1 MTQQERNGLNEAAEI
16 SAHAAG
22 AVRGAIK
29 TGKMVSGA
37 AKGAAAAGPYGAAA
51 AALWTHRKAVAAIIA
66 GLLVLPVLFIMLLP
80 SLIFGGLTKA
90 GVEGSPDTP
99 ILNDNAAIVENI
111 NQISQA
117 ISDLLEEGQEDV
129 RARIDADFTASGT
142 DQKEIIN
149 PYESPPTYNANRF
162 IAMYCA
168 AKNQDYTS
176 ISLKDMEDVIRKAK
190 DALYTFTSTE
200 ESRTT
205 TVTETNT
212 DSKTGKV
219 TVTETEVTEIWK
231 IYTIVYNGEAYFED
245 KIFALSDEQKGLAE
259 NYAQNLSVFLGDGM
273 MQGLLPAES
282 AGLVSLGDI
291 RFSDGATQVVYY
303 NQLDKRYASKPY
315 GTDNIGTYGCG
326 PTCMAMVVSSL
337 TNETVDPV
345 EMARWAYEN
354 GYWGSRS
361 GSYHSLIPGA
371 AKAWGLPVQGCGKTE
386 GQRIVDGTQYK
397 RFAQYFLDRGMIGFE
412 FNGKVYSICIT
423 EAICFPQA
431 LAATAPV
438 FKRLQLGTVA
448 KATVIDIGGFTA
460 DYLSLRYGA
469 ADWASCDSLENGVIT
484 LYNRLLSKIRADHD
498 LLLEETDIDSI
509 LTGCSTEYGSEIQT
523 LVERGAE
530 SFVADLFRTLR
541 ERKIELRTGKVIFV
555 GGGSLLLRKQ
565 IEKSGKVG
573 TAIFVEEIGANAAGY
588 GLLYAATKTSR

>member
-1 MTQQERNGLNEAAEI
+1 MTQQERSGLNEAAEI
-16 SAHAAG
+16 SVRAAG

-51 AALWTHRKAVAAIIA
+51 AILWTHRKAVAAIIA

-129 RARIDADFTASGT
+129 RTRVDADFTASGA

-149 PYESPPTYNANRF
+149 PYESSPSYNANRF

-168 AKNQDYTS
+168 AKDQDYAS
-176 ISLKDMEDVIRKAK
+176 ISLKDMETLIRKAK

-212 DSKTGKV
+212 DPKTGKV

-282 AGLVSLGDI
+282 TGLVSLGDI

-315 GTDNIGTYGCG
+315 GTDDIGTYGCG

-337 TNETVDPV
+337 TSETVDPA

-354 GYWGSRS
+354 GYWCSRS

-386 GQRIVDGTQYK
+386 GQRIVDALSQGKLVVAIMLKGHFTSSGH
-397 RFAQYFLDRGMIGFE
+397 FIVLRGVE
-412 FNGKVYSICIT
+412 NGK
-423 EAICFPQA
+423 
-431 LAATAPV
+431 
-438 FKRLQLGTVA
+438 
-448 KATVIDIGGFTA
+448 
-460 DYLSLRYGA
+460 
-469 ADWASCDSLENGVIT
+469 
-484 LYNRLLSKIRADHD
+484 
-498 LLLEETDIDSI
+498 I
-509 LTGCSTEYGSEIQT
+509 L
-523 LVERGAE
+523 
-530 SFVADLFRTLR
+530 VADPANYTRSQQEWDLSIILNEASGRA
-541 ERKIELRTGKVIFV
+541 GA
-555 GGGSLLLRKQ
+555 GGPFW
-565 IEKSGKVG
+565 I
-573 TAIFVEEIGANAAGY
+573 IG
-588 GLLYAATKTSR
+588 

>member
-29 TGKMVSGA
+29 TGKAVSGA
-37 AKGAAAAGPYGAAA
+37 AKGTAAAGPYGAAA

-117 ISDLLEEGQEDV
+117 ISDLLEKGQEDV
-129 RARIDADFTASGT
+129 RARIDTDFTASGA

-149 PYESPPTYNANRF
+149 PYESSPAYNANRF

-168 AKNQDYTS
+168 AKNQDYAS

-212 DSKTGKV
+212 DPKTGKV

-282 AGLVSLGDI
+282 TGLVSLGDI

-315 GTDNIGTYGCG
+315 GTDDIGTYGCG

-337 TNETVDPV
+337 TSETVDPV
-345 EMARWAYEN
+345 EMACWAYEN
-354 GYWGSRS
+354 GYWCSRS

-371 AKAWGLPVQGCGKTE
+371 AKEWGLPVQGCGKTE
-386 GQRIVDGTQYK
+386 GQRIVDALSQGKLVVAIMLKGHFTSSGH
-397 RFAQYFLDRGMIGFE
+397 FIVLRGVE
-412 FNGKVYSICIT
+412 NGK
-423 EAICFPQA
+423 
-431 LAATAPV
+431 
-438 FKRLQLGTVA
+438 
-448 KATVIDIGGFTA
+448 
-460 DYLSLRYGA
+460 
-469 ADWASCDSLENGVIT
+469 
-484 LYNRLLSKIRADHD
+484 
-498 LLLEETDIDSI
+498 I
-509 LTGCSTEYGSEIQT
+509 L
-523 LVERGAE
+523 
-530 SFVADLFRTLR
+530 VADPANYTRSQQAWDLSIILNEASGRA
-541 ERKIELRTGKVIFV
+541 GA
-555 GGGSLLLRKQ
+555 GGPFW
-565 IEKSGKVG
+565 I
-573 TAIFVEEIGANAAGY
+573 IG
-588 GLLYAATKTSR
+588 

>member
-1 MTQQERNGLNEAAEI
+1 MTQQERSGLNEAAEI
-16 SAHAAG
+16 SAHAGG

-29 TGKMVSGA
+29 TGKAVSGA

-51 AALWTHRKAVAAIIA
+51 ATLWTHRKAVAAIIA

-80 SLIFGGLTKA
+80 SMIFGGLTKA

-129 RARIDADFTASGT
+129 RARIDTDFTASGA

-149 PYESPPTYNANRF
+149 PYESSPAYNANRF

-168 AKNQDYTS
+168 AKNQDYAS
-176 ISLKDMEDVIRKAK
+176 ISLKDMGDVIRKAK

-200 ESRTT
+200 EPRTT

-212 DSKTGKV
+212 DPKTGKV

-231 IYTIVYNGEAYFED
+231 IYTIGYNGEAYFED

-337 TNETVDPV
+337 TNETVDPA

-354 GYWGSRS
+354 GYWCSRS

-386 GQRIVDGTQYK
+386 GQRIVDALSQGKLVVAIMLKGHFTSSGH
-397 RFAQYFLDRGMIGFE
+397 FIVLRGVE
-412 FNGKVYSICIT
+412 NGK
-423 EAICFPQA
+423 
-431 LAATAPV
+431 
-438 FKRLQLGTVA
+438 
-448 KATVIDIGGFTA
+448 
-460 DYLSLRYGA
+460 
-469 ADWASCDSLENGVIT
+469 
-484 LYNRLLSKIRADHD
+484 
-498 LLLEETDIDSI
+498 I
-509 LTGCSTEYGSEIQT
+509 L
-523 LVERGAE
+523 
-530 SFVADLFRTLR
+530 VADPANYTRSQQAWDLSIILNEASGRA
-541 ERKIELRTGKVIFV
+541 GA
-555 GGGSLLLRKQ
+555 GGPFW
-565 IEKSGKVG
+565 I
-573 TAIFVEEIGANAAGY
+573 IG
-588 GLLYAATKTSR
+588 

>member
-1 MTQQERNGLNEAAEI
+1 MTQQERSGLNEAAEI
-16 SAHAAG
+16 SAHAGG

-29 TGKMVSGA
+29 TGKAVSGA

-51 AALWTHRKAVAAIIA
+51 ATLWTHRKAVAAIIA

-80 SLIFGGLTKA
+80 SMIFGGLTKA

-129 RARIDADFTASGT
+129 RARIDADFTASGA

-149 PYESPPTYNANRF
+149 PYESSPAYNANRF

-200 ESRTT
+200 EPRTT
-205 TVTETNT
+205 TVTDTT
-212 DSKTGKV
+212 VDQKTGKV

-282 AGLVSLGDI
+282 TGLVSLGDI

-315 GTDNIGTYGCG
+315 GTDDIGTYGCG

-337 TNETVDPV
+337 TNETVDPA

-354 GYWGSRS
+354 GYWCSRS
-361 GSYHSLIPGA
+361 GSYHLLIPGA

-386 GQRIVDGTQYK
+386 GQRIVDALSQGKLVVAIMLKGHFTSSGH
-397 RFAQYFLDRGMIGFE
+397 FIVLRGVE
-412 FNGKVYSICIT
+412 NGK
-423 EAICFPQA
+423 
-431 LAATAPV
+431 
-438 FKRLQLGTVA
+438 
-448 KATVIDIGGFTA
+448 
-460 DYLSLRYGA
+460 
-469 ADWASCDSLENGVIT
+469 
-484 LYNRLLSKIRADHD
+484 
-498 LLLEETDIDSI
+498 I
-509 LTGCSTEYGSEIQT
+509 L
-523 LVERGAE
+523 
-530 SFVADLFRTLR
+530 VADPANYTRSQQAWDLSIILNEASGRA
-541 ERKIELRTGKVIFV
+541 GA
-555 GGGSLLLRKQ
+555 GGPFW
-565 IEKSGKVG
+565 I
-573 TAIFVEEIGANAAGY
+573 IG
-588 GLLYAATKTSR
+588 

>member
-1 MTQQERNGLNEAAEI
+1 MTQQERSGLNEAAEI

-29 TGKMVSGA
+29 TGKAVSGA

-51 AALWTHRKAVAAIIA
+51 AALWTHRKAAAAIIA

-129 RARIDADFTASGT
+129 RARIDADFTASGA

-149 PYESPPTYNANRF
+149 PYESSPAYNANRF

-200 ESRTT
+200 EPRTT

-212 DSKTGKV
+212 DPKTGKV

-273 MQGLLPAES
+273 MQGLLPTES

-303 NQLDKRYASKPY
+303 NQLDKRYAHKPY
-315 GTDNIGTYGCG
+315 GTDDIGTYGCG

-337 TNETVDPV
+337 TNETVDPA

-354 GYWGSRS
+354 GYWCSRS

-386 GQRIVDGTQYK
+386 GQRIVDALSQGKLVVAIMLKGHFTSSGH
-397 RFAQYFLDRGMIGFE
+397 FIVLRGVE
-412 FNGKVYSICIT
+412 NGK
-423 EAICFPQA
+423 
-431 LAATAPV
+431 
-438 FKRLQLGTVA
+438 
-448 KATVIDIGGFTA
+448 
-460 DYLSLRYGA
+460 
-469 ADWASCDSLENGVIT
+469 
-484 LYNRLLSKIRADHD
+484 
-498 LLLEETDIDSI
+498 I
-509 LTGCSTEYGSEIQT
+509 L
-523 LVERGAE
+523 
-530 SFVADLFRTLR
+530 VADPANYTRSQQAWDLSIILNEASGRA
-541 ERKIELRTGKVIFV
+541 GA
-555 GGGSLLLRKQ
+555 GGPFW
-565 IEKSGKVG
+565 I
-573 TAIFVEEIGANAAGY
+573 IG
-588 GLLYAATKTSR
+588 

>member
-1 MTQQERNGLNEAAEI
+1 MTQQERSGLNEAAEI
-16 SAHAAG
+16 SAHAGG

-99 ILNDNAAIVENI
+99 ILNDNAAVVENI

-129 RARIDADFTASGT
+129 RTRIDTDFTASGA

-149 PYESPPTYNANRF
+149 PYESSPAYNANRF

-168 AKNQDYTS
+168 AKNQDYAS

-212 DSKTGKV
+212 DPKTGKV

-259 NYAQNLSVFLGDGM
+259 NYTQNLSVFLGDGM

-291 RFSDGATQVVYY
+291 RFSDGAMQVVYY
-303 NQLDKRYASKPY
+303 SQLEKRYASKPY

-326 PTCMAMVVSSL
+326 PMVIMAPEMVRVISADPKECKACELYLLTTHCTTNLDSSSFTELYADYDAGRFALLQSVREEQQDGCVKDWADRDALEEEYCTDFYEAWHRDEYSEKHFTASIEKLSL
-337 TNETVDPV
+337 T
-345 EMARWAYEN
+345 
-354 GYWGSRS
+354 
-361 GSYHSLIPGA
+361 
-371 AKAWGLPVQGCGKTE
+371 LP
-386 GQRIVDGTQYK
+386 QRI
-397 RFAQYFLDRGMIGFE
+397 I
-412 FNGKVYSICIT
+412 
-423 EAICFPQA
+423 EA
-431 LAATAPV
+431 
-438 FKRLQLGTVA
+438 
-448 KATVIDIGGFTA
+448 
-460 DYLSLRYGA
+460 
-469 ADWASCDSLENGVIT
+469 E
-484 LYNRLLSKIRADHD
+484 
-498 LLLEETDIDSI
+498 
-509 LTGCSTEYGSEIQT
+509 
-523 LVERGAE
+523 
-530 SFVADLFRTLR
+530 
-541 ERKIELRTGKVIFV
+541 
-555 GGGSLLLRKQ
+555 
-565 IEKSGKVG
+565 
-573 TAIFVEEIGANAAGY
+573 
-588 GLLYAATKTSR
+588 

>member
-1 MTQQERNGLNEAAEI
+1 MTQQERSGLNEAAEI
-16 SAHAAG
+16 SAHAGG

-29 TGKMVSGA
+29 TGKAVSGA

-80 SLIFGGLTKA
+80 SMIFGGLTKA

-129 RARIDADFTASGT
+129 RARIDADFTASGA

-149 PYESPPTYNANRF
+149 PYESSPAYNANRF

-200 ESRTT
+200 EPRTT
-205 TVTETNT
+205 TVTDTT
-212 DSKTGKV
+212 VDQKTGKV

-245 KIFALSDEQKGLAE
+245 EIFALSDEQKGLAE

-282 AGLVSLGDI
+282 TGLVSLGDI

-315 GTDNIGTYGCG
+315 GTDDIGTYGCG

-337 TNETVDPV
+337 TNETVDPA

-354 GYWGSRS
+354 GYWCSRS

-386 GQRIVDGTQYK
+386 GQRIVDALSQGKLVVAIMLKGHFTSSGH
-397 RFAQYFLDRGMIGFE
+397 FIVLRGVE
-412 FNGKVYSICIT
+412 NGK
-423 EAICFPQA
+423 
-431 LAATAPV
+431 
-438 FKRLQLGTVA
+438 
-448 KATVIDIGGFTA
+448 
-460 DYLSLRYGA
+460 
-469 ADWASCDSLENGVIT
+469 
-484 LYNRLLSKIRADHD
+484 
-498 LLLEETDIDSI
+498 I
-509 LTGCSTEYGSEIQT
+509 L
-523 LVERGAE
+523 
-530 SFVADLFRTLR
+530 VADPANYTRSQQAWDLSIILNEASGRA
-541 ERKIELRTGKVIFV
+541 GA
-555 GGGSLLLRKQ
+555 GGPFW
-565 IEKSGKVG
+565 I
-573 TAIFVEEIGANAAGY
+573 IG
-588 GLLYAATKTSR
+588 

>member
-1 MTQQERNGLNEAAEI
+1 MTQQERSGLNEAAEI

-66 GLLVLPVLFIMLLP
+66 GLLVLPVLFIILLP

-99 ILNDNAAIVENI
+99 ILNDNAAVVENI

-117 ISDLLEEGQEDV
+117 ISDLLEEGQVDV
-129 RARIDADFTASGT
+129 RARIDTDFTASGA

-149 PYESPPTYNANRF
+149 SYESSPAYNANRF

-168 AKNQDYTS
+168 AKNQDYAS

-212 DSKTGKV
+212 DPKTGKV

-282 AGLVSLGDI
+282 TGLVSLGDI

-315 GTDNIGTYGCG
+315 GTDDIGTYGCG

-337 TNETVDPV
+337 TSETVDPV
-345 EMARWAYEN
+345 EMACWAYEN
-354 GYWGSRS
+354 GYWCSRS

-371 AKAWGLPVQGCGKTE
+371 AKEWGLPVQGCGKTE
-386 GQRIVDGTQYK
+386 GQRIVDALSQGKLVVAIMLKGHFTSSGH
-397 RFAQYFLDRGMIGFE
+397 FIVLRGVE
-412 FNGKVYSICIT
+412 NGK
-423 EAICFPQA
+423 
-431 LAATAPV
+431 
-438 FKRLQLGTVA
+438 
-448 KATVIDIGGFTA
+448 
-460 DYLSLRYGA
+460 
-469 ADWASCDSLENGVIT
+469 
-484 LYNRLLSKIRADHD
+484 
-498 LLLEETDIDSI
+498 I
-509 LTGCSTEYGSEIQT
+509 L
-523 LVERGAE
+523 
-530 SFVADLFRTLR
+530 VADPANYTRSQQAWDLAIILN
-541 ERKIELRTGKVIFV
+541 EA
-555 GGGSLLLRKQ
+555 GGRAGAGGPFW
-565 IEKSGKVG
+565 I
-573 TAIFVEEIGANAAGY
+573 IG
-588 GLLYAATKTSR
+588 

>member
-1 MTQQERNGLNEAAEI
+1 MTQQERSGLNEAAEI
-16 SAHAAG
+16 GAHAAG

-37 AKGAAAAGPYGAAA
+37 AKGAAAAGPCGAAA
-51 AALWTHRKAVAAIIA
+51 AALWTHRKAVAAIIT

-129 RARIDADFTASGT
+129 RARIDADFAASGA

-149 PYESPPTYNANRF
+149 PYESSPAYNANRF

-168 AKNQDYTS
+168 AKDQDYAS
-176 ISLKDMEDVIRKAK
+176 ISLKDMEALIRKAK

-200 ESRTT
+200 EPRTT
-205 TVTETNT
+205 TVTDTTIDQNT
-212 DSKTGKV
+212 GNV

-245 KIFALSDEQKGLAE
+245 KIFALSDEQKELAE

-282 AGLVSLGDI
+282 ADLVSLGDI

-315 GTDNIGTYGCG
+315 GTDDIGTYGCG

-345 EMARWAYEN
+345 EMAHWAYEN
-354 GYWGSRS
+354 GYWCSKS

-371 AKAWGLPVQGCGKTE
+371 AKAWGLLVQGCGKTE
-386 GQRIVDGTQYK
+386 GQRIVDALSQGKLVVAIMLKGHFTSSGH
-397 RFAQYFLDRGMIGFE
+397 FIVLRGVE
-412 FNGKVYSICIT
+412 NGK
-423 EAICFPQA
+423 
-431 LAATAPV
+431 
-438 FKRLQLGTVA
+438 
-448 KATVIDIGGFTA
+448 
-460 DYLSLRYGA
+460 
-469 ADWASCDSLENGVIT
+469 
-484 LYNRLLSKIRADHD
+484 
-498 LLLEETDIDSI
+498 I
-509 LTGCSTEYGSEIQT
+509 L
-523 LVERGAE
+523 
-530 SFVADLFRTLR
+530 VADPASYTRSQQTWDLSIILNEASGRA
-541 ERKIELRTGKVIFV
+541 GA
-555 GGGSLLLRKQ
+555 GGPFW
-565 IEKSGKVG
+565 I
-573 TAIFVEEIGANAAGY
+573 IG
-588 GLLYAATKTSR
+588 

>member
-1 MTQQERNGLNEAAEI
+1 MTQQERSGLNEAAEI
-16 SAHAAG
+16 SAHAGG

-29 TGKMVSGA
+29 TGKAVSGA

-51 AALWTHRKAVAAIIA
+51 ATLWTHRKAVAAIIA

-80 SLIFGGLTKA
+80 SMIFGGLTKA

-99 ILNDNAAIVENI
+99 ILNDNAAVVENI

-129 RARIDADFTASGT
+129 RTRIDADFTASGA

-149 PYESPPTYNANRF
+149 PYESSPTYNANRF

-176 ISLKDMEDVIRKAK
+176 ISLKDMEDIIRKAK

-212 DSKTGKV
+212 DPKTGKV

-245 KIFALSDEQKGLAE
+245 KIFALSDEQKELAE
-259 NYAQNLSVFLGDGM
+259 NYTQNLSVFLGDGM

-282 AGLVSLGDI
+282 ADLVSLGDI

-315 GTDNIGTYGCG
+315 GTDDIGTYGCG

-345 EMARWAYEN
+345 EMAHWAYEN
-354 GYWGSRS
+354 GYWCSKS

-371 AKAWGLPVQGCGKTE
+371 AKAWGLLVQGCGKTE
-386 GQRIVDGTQYK
+386 GQRIVDALSQGKLVVAIMLKGHFTSSGH
-397 RFAQYFLDRGMIGFE
+397 FIVLRGVE
-412 FNGKVYSICIT
+412 NGK
-423 EAICFPQA
+423 
-431 LAATAPV
+431 
-438 FKRLQLGTVA
+438 
-448 KATVIDIGGFTA
+448 
-460 DYLSLRYGA
+460 
-469 ADWASCDSLENGVIT
+469 
-484 LYNRLLSKIRADHD
+484 
-498 LLLEETDIDSI
+498 I
-509 LTGCSTEYGSEIQT
+509 L
-523 LVERGAE
+523 
-530 SFVADLFRTLR
+530 VADPASYTRSQQTWDLSIILNEASGRA
-541 ERKIELRTGKVIFV
+541 GA
-555 GGGSLLLRKQ
+555 GGPFW
-565 IEKSGKVG
+565 I
-573 TAIFVEEIGANAAGY
+573 IG
-588 GLLYAATKTSR
+588 

>member
-1 MTQQERNGLNEAAEI
+1 MIQQERSGLNETAEI

-29 TGKMVSGA
+29 TGKMVSSA

-51 AALWTHRKAVAAIIA
+51 AALWTRRKAVAAIIA
-66 GLLVLPVLFIMLLP
+66 GVLVLPVLFIMLLP

-129 RARIDADFTASGT
+129 RTRIDADFTASGA

-149 PYESPPTYNANRF
+149 PYESSPTYNANRF

-176 ISLKDMEDVIRKAK
+176 ISLKDMEDIIRKAK

-212 DSKTGKV
+212 DPKTGKV

-245 KIFALSDEQKGLAE
+245 KIFALSDEQKELAE
-259 NYAQNLSVFLGDGM
+259 NYTQNLSVFLGDGM

-282 AGLVSLGDI
+282 ADLVSLGDI

-315 GTDNIGTYGCG
+315 GTDDIGTYGCG

-345 EMARWAYEN
+345 EMAHWAYEN
-354 GYWGSRS
+354 GYWCSKS

-371 AKAWGLPVQGCGKTE
+371 AKAWGLLVQGCGKTE
-386 GQRIVDGTQYK
+386 GQRIVDALSQGKLVVAIMLKGHFTSSGH
-397 RFAQYFLDRGMIGFE
+397 FIVLRGVE
-412 FNGKVYSICIT
+412 NGK
-423 EAICFPQA
+423 
-431 LAATAPV
+431 
-438 FKRLQLGTVA
+438 
-448 KATVIDIGGFTA
+448 
-460 DYLSLRYGA
+460 
-469 ADWASCDSLENGVIT
+469 
-484 LYNRLLSKIRADHD
+484 
-498 LLLEETDIDSI
+498 I
-509 LTGCSTEYGSEIQT
+509 L
-523 LVERGAE
+523 
-530 SFVADLFRTLR
+530 VADPASYTRSQQTWDLSIILNEASGRA
-541 ERKIELRTGKVIFV
+541 GA
-555 GGGSLLLRKQ
+555 GGPFW
-565 IEKSGKVG
+565 I
-573 TAIFVEEIGANAAGY
+573 IG
-588 GLLYAATKTSR
+588 

>member
-1 MTQQERNGLNEAAEI
+1 MTQQERSGLNEAAEI

-29 TGKMVSGA
+29 TGKAVSGA
-37 AKGAAAAGPYGAAA
+37 AKGTAAAGPYGAAA

-99 ILNDNAAIVENI
+99 ILNDNVAIVENI

-129 RARIDADFTASGT
+129 RARIDTDFTASGA

-149 PYESPPTYNANRF
+149 PYESSPAYNANRF

-168 AKNQDYTS
+168 AKNQDYAS

-212 DSKTGKV
+212 DPKTGKV

-337 TNETVDPV
+337 TNETVDPA

-354 GYWGSRS
+354 GYWCSRS

-386 GQRIVDGTQYK
+386 GQRIVDALSQGKLVVAIMLKGHFTSSGH
-397 RFAQYFLDRGMIGFE
+397 FIVLRGVE
-412 FNGKVYSICIT
+412 NGK
-423 EAICFPQA
+423 
-431 LAATAPV
+431 
-438 FKRLQLGTVA
+438 
-448 KATVIDIGGFTA
+448 
-460 DYLSLRYGA
+460 
-469 ADWASCDSLENGVIT
+469 
-484 LYNRLLSKIRADHD
+484 
-498 LLLEETDIDSI
+498 I
-509 LTGCSTEYGSEIQT
+509 L
-523 LVERGAE
+523 
-530 SFVADLFRTLR
+530 VADPANYTRSQQAWDLSIILNEASGRA
-541 ERKIELRTGKVIFV
+541 GA
-555 GGGSLLLRKQ
+555 GGPFW
-565 IEKSGKVG
+565 I
-573 TAIFVEEIGANAAGY
+573 IG
-588 GLLYAATKTSR
+588 

>member
-1 MTQQERNGLNEAAEI
+1 MTQQERSGLNEAAEI

-29 TGKMVSGA
+29 TGKAVSGA
-37 AKGAAAAGPYGAAA
+37 AKGTAAAGPYGAAA

-129 RARIDADFTASGT
+129 RARIDTDFTASGA

-149 PYESPPTYNANRF
+149 PYESSPAYNANRF

-168 AKNQDYTS
+168 AKNQDYAS

-212 DSKTGKV
+212 DPKTGKV

-282 AGLVSLGDI
+282 TGLVSLGDI

-315 GTDNIGTYGCG
+315 GTDDIGTYGCG

-337 TNETVDPV
+337 TSETVDPV
-345 EMARWAYEN
+345 EMACWAYEN
-354 GYWGSRS
+354 GYWCSRS

-371 AKAWGLPVQGCGKTE
+371 AKEWELPVQGCGKTE
-386 GQRIVDGTQYK
+386 GQRIVDALSQGKLVVAIMLKGHFTSSGH
-397 RFAQYFLDRGMIGFE
+397 FIVLRGVE
-412 FNGKVYSICIT
+412 NGK
-423 EAICFPQA
+423 
-431 LAATAPV
+431 
-438 FKRLQLGTVA
+438 
-448 KATVIDIGGFTA
+448 
-460 DYLSLRYGA
+460 
-469 ADWASCDSLENGVIT
+469 
-484 LYNRLLSKIRADHD
+484 
-498 LLLEETDIDSI
+498 I
-509 LTGCSTEYGSEIQT
+509 L
-523 LVERGAE
+523 
-530 SFVADLFRTLR
+530 VADPANYTRSQQAWDLSIILNEASGRA
-541 ERKIELRTGKVIFV
+541 GA
-555 GGGSLLLRKQ
+555 GGPFW
-565 IEKSGKVG
+565 I
-573 TAIFVEEIGANAAGY
+573 IG
-588 GLLYAATKTSR
+588 

>member
-1 MTQQERNGLNEAAEI
+1 MTQQERSGLNEDAEI

-29 TGKMVSGA
+29 TGKAVSGA
-37 AKGAAAAGPYGAAA
+37 AKGTAAAGPYGAAA

-129 RARIDADFTASGT
+129 RARIDMDFTASGA

-149 PYESPPTYNANRF
+149 PYESSPAYNANRF

-168 AKNQDYTS
+168 GKNQDYAS

-212 DSKTGKV
+212 DPKTGKV

-282 AGLVSLGDI
+282 TGLVSLGDI

-315 GTDNIGTYGCG
+315 GTDDIGTYGCG

-337 TNETVDPV
+337 TSETVDPV
-345 EMARWAYEN
+345 EMACWAYEN
-354 GYWGSRS
+354 GYWCSRS

-371 AKAWGLPVQGCGKTE
+371 AKEWGLPVQGCGKTE
-386 GQRIVDGTQYK
+386 GQRIVDALSQGKLVVAIMLKGHFTSSGH
-397 RFAQYFLDRGMIGFE
+397 FIVLRGVE
-412 FNGKVYSICIT
+412 NGK
-423 EAICFPQA
+423 
-431 LAATAPV
+431 
-438 FKRLQLGTVA
+438 
-448 KATVIDIGGFTA
+448 
-460 DYLSLRYGA
+460 
-469 ADWASCDSLENGVIT
+469 
-484 LYNRLLSKIRADHD
+484 
-498 LLLEETDIDSI
+498 I
-509 LTGCSTEYGSEIQT
+509 L
-523 LVERGAE
+523 
-530 SFVADLFRTLR
+530 VADPANYTRSQQAWDLPIILN
-541 ERKIELRTGKVIFV
+541 EA
-555 GGGSLLLRKQ
+555 
-565 IEKSGKVG
+565 SGRAG
-573 TAIFVEEIGANAAGY
+573 ASGPFWIIG
-588 GLLYAATKTSR
+588 

>member
-1 MTQQERNGLNEAAEI
+1 MTQQERSGLNEAAEI

-29 TGKMVSGA
+29 TGKAVSGA

-129 RARIDADFTASGT
+129 RARIDTDFTASGA

-149 PYESPPTYNANRF
+149 PYESSPTYNANRF

-168 AKNQDYTS
+168 AKNQDYAS

-212 DSKTGKV
+212 DPKTGKV

-303 NQLDKRYASKPY
+303 NQLDKRYAHKPY
-315 GTDNIGTYGCG
+315 GTDDIGTYGCG

-337 TNETVDPV
+337 TNETVDPA

-354 GYWGSRS
+354 GYWCSRS

-386 GQRIVDGTQYK
+386 GQRIVDALSQGKLVVAIMLKGHFTSSGH
-397 RFAQYFLDRGMIGFE
+397 FIVLRGVE
-412 FNGKVYSICIT
+412 NGK
-423 EAICFPQA
+423 
-431 LAATAPV
+431 
-438 FKRLQLGTVA
+438 
-448 KATVIDIGGFTA
+448 
-460 DYLSLRYGA
+460 
-469 ADWASCDSLENGVIT
+469 
-484 LYNRLLSKIRADHD
+484 
-498 LLLEETDIDSI
+498 I
-509 LTGCSTEYGSEIQT
+509 L
-523 LVERGAE
+523 
-530 SFVADLFRTLR
+530 VADPANYTRSQQAWDLSIILNEASGRA
-541 ERKIELRTGKVIFV
+541 GA
-555 GGGSLLLRKQ
+555 GGPFW
-565 IEKSGKVG
+565 I
-573 TAIFVEEIGANAAGY
+573 IG
-588 GLLYAATKTSR
+588 

>member
-1 MTQQERNGLNEAAEI
+1 MTQQERSGLNEAAEI

-29 TGKMVSGA
+29 TGKAVSGA

-129 RARIDADFTASGT
+129 RARIDADFTASGA

-149 PYESPPTYNANRF
+149 PYESSPAYNANRF

-200 ESRTT
+200 EPRTT
-205 TVTETNT
+205 TVTDTT
-212 DSKTGKV
+212 VDQKTGKV

-273 MQGLLPAES
+273 MQGLLPTES

-303 NQLDKRYASKPY
+303 NQLDKRYAHKPY
-315 GTDNIGTYGCG
+315 GTDDIGTYGCG

-337 TNETVDPV
+337 TNETVDPA

-354 GYWGSRS
+354 GYWCSRS

-386 GQRIVDGTQYK
+386 GQRIVDALSQGKLVVAIMLKGHFTSSGH
-397 RFAQYFLDRGMIGFE
+397 FIVLRGVE
-412 FNGKVYSICIT
+412 NGK
-423 EAICFPQA
+423 
-431 LAATAPV
+431 
-438 FKRLQLGTVA
+438 
-448 KATVIDIGGFTA
+448 
-460 DYLSLRYGA
+460 
-469 ADWASCDSLENGVIT
+469 
-484 LYNRLLSKIRADHD
+484 
-498 LLLEETDIDSI
+498 I
-509 LTGCSTEYGSEIQT
+509 L
-523 LVERGAE
+523 
-530 SFVADLFRTLR
+530 VADPANYTRSQQAWDLSIILNEASGRA
-541 ERKIELRTGKVIFV
+541 GA
-555 GGGSLLLRKQ
+555 GGPFW
-565 IEKSGKVG
+565 I
-573 TAIFVEEIGANAAGY
+573 IG
-588 GLLYAATKTSR
+588 

>member
-1 MTQQERNGLNEAAEI
+1 MTQQERSGLNEAAEI
-16 SAHAAG
+16 SAHAGG

-29 TGKMVSGA
+29 TGKAVSGA

-51 AALWTHRKAVAAIIA
+51 ATLWTHRKAVAAIIA

-80 SLIFGGLTKA
+80 SMIFGGLTKA

-99 ILNDNAAIVENI
+99 ILNNNAAIVENI
-111 NQISQA
+111 NEISQA

-129 RARIDADFTASGT
+129 RTRIDADFAASGA

-149 PYESPPTYNANRF
+149 PYESSPAYNANRF

-168 AKNQDYTS
+168 AKDQDYAS
-176 ISLKDMEDVIRKAK
+176 ISLKDMEALIRKAK

-212 DSKTGKV
+212 DPKTGKV

-282 AGLVSLGDI
+282 TGLVSLGDI
-291 RFSDGATQVVYY
+291 RFSDGTTQVVYY

-315 GTDNIGTYGCG
+315 GTDDIGTYGCG

-337 TNETVDPV
+337 TNETVDPA

-386 GQRIVDGTQYK
+386 GQRIVDALSQGKLVVAIMLKGHFTSSGH
-397 RFAQYFLDRGMIGFE
+397 FIVLRGVE
-412 FNGKVYSICIT
+412 NGK
-423 EAICFPQA
+423 
-431 LAATAPV
+431 
-438 FKRLQLGTVA
+438 
-448 KATVIDIGGFTA
+448 
-460 DYLSLRYGA
+460 
-469 ADWASCDSLENGVIT
+469 
-484 LYNRLLSKIRADHD
+484 
-498 LLLEETDIDSI
+498 I
-509 LTGCSTEYGSEIQT
+509 L
-523 LVERGAE
+523 
-530 SFVADLFRTLR
+530 VADPANYTRSQQAWDLAIILNEASGR
-541 ERKIELRTGKVIFV
+541 V
-555 GGGSLLLRKQ
+555 GAGGPFW
-565 IEKSGKVG
+565 I
-573 TAIFVEEIGANAAGY
+573 IG
-588 GLLYAATKTSR
+588 

>member
-66 GLLVLPVLFIMLLP
+66 GLLVLPVLFIILLP

-129 RARIDADFTASGT
+129 RARIDADFTASGA

-149 PYESPPTYNANRF
+149 SYESSPAYNANRF

-168 AKNQDYTS
+168 AKNQDYAS

-212 DSKTGKV
+212 DPKTGKV

-282 AGLVSLGDI
+282 TGLVSLGDI

-315 GTDNIGTYGCG
+315 GTDDIGTYGCG

-337 TNETVDPV
+337 TSETVDPV
-345 EMARWAYEN
+345 EMACWAYEN
-354 GYWGSRS
+354 GYWCSRS

-371 AKAWGLPVQGCGKTE
+371 AKEWGLPVQGCGKTE
-386 GQRIVDGTQYK
+386 GQRIVDALSQGKLVVAIMLKGHFTSSGH
-397 RFAQYFLDRGMIGFE
+397 FIVLRGVE
-412 FNGKVYSICIT
+412 NGK
-423 EAICFPQA
+423 
-431 LAATAPV
+431 
-438 FKRLQLGTVA
+438 
-448 KATVIDIGGFTA
+448 
-460 DYLSLRYGA
+460 
-469 ADWASCDSLENGVIT
+469 
-484 LYNRLLSKIRADHD
+484 
-498 LLLEETDIDSI
+498 I
-509 LTGCSTEYGSEIQT
+509 L
-523 LVERGAE
+523 
-530 SFVADLFRTLR
+530 VADPANYTRSQQAWDLSIILNEASGRA
-541 ERKIELRTGKVIFV
+541 GA
-555 GGGSLLLRKQ
+555 GGPFW
-565 IEKSGKVG
+565 I
-573 TAIFVEEIGANAAGY
+573 IG
-588 GLLYAATKTSR
+588 

>member
-1 MTQQERNGLNEAAEI
+1 MTQQERSGLNEAAEI

-29 TGKMVSGA
+29 TGKAVSGA
-37 AKGAAAAGPYGAAA
+37 AKGTAAAGPYGAAA

-129 RARIDADFTASGT
+129 RARIDTDFTASGA

-149 PYESPPTYNANRF
+149 SYESSPAYNANRF

-168 AKNQDYTS
+168 AKNQDYAS

-212 DSKTGKV
+212 DPKTGKV

-282 AGLVSLGDI
+282 TGLVSLGDI

-315 GTDNIGTYGCG
+315 GTDDIGTYGCG

-337 TNETVDPV
+337 TSETVDPV
-345 EMARWAYEN
+345 EMACWAYEN
-354 GYWGSRS
+354 GYWCSRS

-371 AKAWGLPVQGCGKTE
+371 AKEWGLPVQGCGKTE
-386 GQRIVDGTQYK
+386 GQRIVDTLSQGKLVVAIMLKGHFTSSGH
-397 RFAQYFLDRGMIGFE
+397 FIVLRGVE
-412 FNGKVYSICIT
+412 NGK
-423 EAICFPQA
+423 
-431 LAATAPV
+431 
-438 FKRLQLGTVA
+438 
-448 KATVIDIGGFTA
+448 
-460 DYLSLRYGA
+460 
-469 ADWASCDSLENGVIT
+469 
-484 LYNRLLSKIRADHD
+484 
-498 LLLEETDIDSI
+498 I
-509 LTGCSTEYGSEIQT
+509 L
-523 LVERGAE
+523 
-530 SFVADLFRTLR
+530 VADPANYTRSQQAWDLSIILNEASGRA
-541 ERKIELRTGKVIFV
+541 GA
-555 GGGSLLLRKQ
+555 GGPFW
-565 IEKSGKVG
+565 I
-573 TAIFVEEIGANAAGY
+573 IG
-588 GLLYAATKTSR
+588 

>member
-1 MTQQERNGLNEAAEI
+1 MTQQERSGLNEAAEV

-51 AALWTHRKAVAAIIA
+51 AALWTHRKEVAAIIA
-66 GLLVLPVLFIMLLP
+66 GVLVLPVLFIMLLP

-129 RARIDADFTASGT
+129 RARIDTDFTASGA

-149 PYESPPTYNANRF
+149 PYESSPAYNANRF

-168 AKNQDYTS
+168 AKNQDYAS
-176 ISLKDMEDVIRKAK
+176 ISLKDMETLIRKAK
-190 DALYTFTSTE
+190 DALYTFASTE
-200 ESRTT
+200 EPRTT
-205 TVTETNT
+205 TVTDTT
-212 DSKTGKV
+212 VDQKTGKV

-282 AGLVSLGDI
+282 TGLVSLGDI
-291 RFSDGATQVVYY
+291 RFSDSATQVVYY

-326 PTCMAMVVSSL
+326 PMVIMAPEMVRVISADPKECKACELYLLTTHCTTNLDSSSFTELYADYDAGRFALLQSVRKEQQDGCVKDWADRDALEEEYCTDFYEAWHRDEYSEKHFTASIEKLSL
-337 TNETVDPV
+337 T
-345 EMARWAYEN
+345 
-354 GYWGSRS
+354 
-361 GSYHSLIPGA
+361 
-371 AKAWGLPVQGCGKTE
+371 LP
-386 GQRIVDGTQYK
+386 QRI
-397 RFAQYFLDRGMIGFE
+397 I
-412 FNGKVYSICIT
+412 
-423 EAICFPQA
+423 EA
-431 LAATAPV
+431 
-438 FKRLQLGTVA
+438 
-448 KATVIDIGGFTA
+448 
-460 DYLSLRYGA
+460 
-469 ADWASCDSLENGVIT
+469 E
-484 LYNRLLSKIRADHD
+484 
-498 LLLEETDIDSI
+498 
-509 LTGCSTEYGSEIQT
+509 
-523 LVERGAE
+523 
-530 SFVADLFRTLR
+530 
-541 ERKIELRTGKVIFV
+541 
-555 GGGSLLLRKQ
+555 
-565 IEKSGKVG
+565 
-573 TAIFVEEIGANAAGY
+573 
-588 GLLYAATKTSR
+588 

>member
-1 MTQQERNGLNEAAEI
+1 MTQQERNGLNEAVEI

-29 TGKMVSGA
+29 TGKAVSGA

-51 AALWTHRKAVAAIIA
+51 AALWTHRKAVVAIIA
-66 GLLVLPVLFIMLLP
+66 GLLAISVLFIMLLP
-80 SLIFGGLTKA
+80 SLIFGGLTQA
-90 GVEGSPDTP
+90 GSEGNPDSP

-129 RARIDADFTASGT
+129 RARIDADFAASGA

-149 PYESPPTYNANRF
+149 PYESSPAYNANRF

-168 AKNQDYTS
+168 AKDQDYAS
-176 ISLKDMEDVIRKAK
+176 ISLKDMEALIRKAK

-200 ESRTT
+200 EPRTT
-205 TVTETNT
+205 TVTDTTIDE
-212 DSKTGKV
+212 KTGKV

-245 KIFALSDEQKGLAE
+245 KIFALSDEQKELAE

-282 AGLVSLGDI
+282 ADFVSLGDI

-315 GTDNIGTYGCG
+315 GTDDIGTYGCG

-345 EMARWAYEN
+345 EMACWAYEN
-354 GYWGSRS
+354 GYWCSRS

-371 AKAWGLPVQGCGKTE
+371 AKAWGLPVQGCRKTE
-386 GQRIVDGTQYK
+386 GQRIVDALSQGKLVVAIMLKGHFTSSGH
-397 RFAQYFLDRGMIGFE
+397 FIVLRGVE
-412 FNGKVYSICIT
+412 NGK
-423 EAICFPQA
+423 
-431 LAATAPV
+431 
-438 FKRLQLGTVA
+438 
-448 KATVIDIGGFTA
+448 
-460 DYLSLRYGA
+460 
-469 ADWASCDSLENGVIT
+469 
-484 LYNRLLSKIRADHD
+484 
-498 LLLEETDIDSI
+498 I
-509 LTGCSTEYGSEIQT
+509 L
-523 LVERGAE
+523 
-530 SFVADLFRTLR
+530 VADPANYTRSQQTWDLSIILNEASGRA
-541 ERKIELRTGKVIFV
+541 GA
-555 GGGSLLLRKQ
+555 GGPFW
-565 IEKSGKVG
+565 I
-573 TAIFVEEIGANAAGY
+573 IG
-588 GLLYAATKTSR
+588 

>member
-1 MTQQERNGLNEAAEI
+1 MTQQERSGLNEAAEI

-29 TGKMVSGA
+29 TGKAVSGA
-37 AKGAAAAGPYGAAA
+37 AKGTAAAGPYGAAA

-129 RARIDADFTASGT
+129 RARIDTDFTASGA

-149 PYESPPTYNANRF
+149 PYESSPTYNANRF

-168 AKNQDYTS
+168 AKNQDYAS

-212 DSKTGKV
+212 DPKTGKV

-282 AGLVSLGDI
+282 TGLVSLGDI

-315 GTDNIGTYGCG
+315 GTDDIGTYGCG

-337 TNETVDPV
+337 TSETVDPV
-345 EMARWAYEN
+345 EMACWAYEN
-354 GYWGSRS
+354 GYWCSRS

-371 AKAWGLPVQGCGKTE
+371 AKEWGLPVQGCGKTE
-386 GQRIVDGTQYK
+386 GQRIVDALSQGKLVVAIMLKGHFTSSGH
-397 RFAQYFLDRGMIGFE
+397 FIVLRGVE
-412 FNGKVYSICIT
+412 NGK
-423 EAICFPQA
+423 
-431 LAATAPV
+431 
-438 FKRLQLGTVA
+438 
-448 KATVIDIGGFTA
+448 
-460 DYLSLRYGA
+460 
-469 ADWASCDSLENGVIT
+469 
-484 LYNRLLSKIRADHD
+484 
-498 LLLEETDIDSI
+498 I
-509 LTGCSTEYGSEIQT
+509 L
-523 LVERGAE
+523 
-530 SFVADLFRTLR
+530 VADPANYTRSQQAWDLSIILNEASGRA
-541 ERKIELRTGKVIFV
+541 GA
-555 GGGSLLLRKQ
+555 GGPFW
-565 IEKSGKVG
+565 I
-573 TAIFVEEIGANAAGY
+573 IG
-588 GLLYAATKTSR
+588 

>member
-1 MTQQERNGLNEAAEI
+1 MAQQERSGLNEAAEI

-29 TGKMVSGA
+29 TGKAVSGA

-51 AALWTHRKAVAAIIA
+51 AALWTHRKAVVAIIA
-66 GLLVLPVLFIMLLP
+66 GLLAIPVLFIMLLP
-80 SLIFGGLTKA
+80 SLIFGGLTQA
-90 GVEGSPDTP
+90 GSEGNPDSP
-99 ILNDNAAIVENI
+99 ILNDNAAIVENV

-129 RARIDADFTASGT
+129 RARIDADFAASGA

-149 PYESPPTYNANRF
+149 PYESSPAYNANRF

-168 AKNQDYTS
+168 AKDQDYAS
-176 ISLKDMEDVIRKAK
+176 ISLKDMEALIRKAK

-200 ESRTT
+200 EPRTT
-205 TVTETNT
+205 TVTDTTIDQNT
-212 DSKTGKV
+212 GNV

-245 KIFALSDEQKGLAE
+245 KIFALSDEQKELAE

-282 AGLVSLGDI
+282 ADLVSLGDI

-315 GTDNIGTYGCG
+315 GTDDIGTYGCG

-345 EMARWAYEN
+345 EMAHWAYEN
-354 GYWGSRS
+354 GYWCSKS

-371 AKAWGLPVQGCGKTE
+371 AKAWGLLVQGCGKTE
-386 GQRIVDGTQYK
+386 GQRIVDALSQGKLVVAIMLKGHFTSSGH
-397 RFAQYFLDRGMIGFE
+397 FIVLRGVE
-412 FNGKVYSICIT
+412 NGK
-423 EAICFPQA
+423 
-431 LAATAPV
+431 
-438 FKRLQLGTVA
+438 
-448 KATVIDIGGFTA
+448 
-460 DYLSLRYGA
+460 
-469 ADWASCDSLENGVIT
+469 
-484 LYNRLLSKIRADHD
+484 
-498 LLLEETDIDSI
+498 I
-509 LTGCSTEYGSEIQT
+509 L
-523 LVERGAE
+523 
-530 SFVADLFRTLR
+530 VADPANYTRSQQAWDLSIILNEASGRA
-541 ERKIELRTGKVIFV
+541 GA
-555 GGGSLLLRKQ
+555 GGPFW
-565 IEKSGKVG
+565 I
-573 TAIFVEEIGANAAGY
+573 IG
-588 GLLYAATKTSR
+588 

>member
-1 MTQQERNGLNEAAEI
+1 MTQQERSGLNEAAEI
-16 SAHAAG
+16 SAHAGG
-22 AVRGAIK
+22 AVRSAIK
-29 TGKMVSGA
+29 TGKAVNGA

-99 ILNDNAAIVENI
+99 ILNDNAAVVENI

-129 RARIDADFTASGT
+129 RARIDADFTASGA

-149 PYESPPTYNANRF
+149 PYESSPAYNANRF

-212 DSKTGKV
+212 DPKTGKV

-282 AGLVSLGDI
+282 TGLVSLGDI

-315 GTDNIGTYGCG
+315 GTDDIGTYGCG
-326 PTCMAMVVSSL
+326 PTCMAMAVSSL
-337 TNETVDPV
+337 TSETVDPV
-345 EMARWAYEN
+345 EMACWAYEN
-354 GYWGSRS
+354 GYWCSRS

-386 GQRIVDGTQYK
+386 GQRIVDALSQGKLVVAIMLKGHFTSSGH
-397 RFAQYFLDRGMIGFE
+397 FIVLRGVE
-412 FNGKVYSICIT
+412 NGK
-423 EAICFPQA
+423 
-431 LAATAPV
+431 
-438 FKRLQLGTVA
+438 
-448 KATVIDIGGFTA
+448 
-460 DYLSLRYGA
+460 
-469 ADWASCDSLENGVIT
+469 
-484 LYNRLLSKIRADHD
+484 
-498 LLLEETDIDSI
+498 I
-509 LTGCSTEYGSEIQT
+509 L
-523 LVERGAE
+523 
-530 SFVADLFRTLR
+530 VADPANYTRSQQEWDLSIILNEASGRA
-541 ERKIELRTGKVIFV
+541 GA
-555 GGGSLLLRKQ
+555 GGPFW
-565 IEKSGKVG
+565 I
-573 TAIFVEEIGANAAGY
+573 IG
-588 GLLYAATKTSR
+588 

>member
-1 MTQQERNGLNEAAEI
+1 MAQQERSDLNEAAEI

-29 TGKMVSGA
+29 TGKAVSSA

-51 AALWTHRKAVAAIIA
+51 AIWTHRKAVVAIIA
-66 GLLVLPVLFIMLLP
+66 GLLALPVLFIMLLP

-90 GVEGSPDTP
+90 GGEGSPDTP
-99 ILNDNAAIVENI
+99 ILNDNAVIMENI

-117 ISDLLEEGQEDV
+117 ISNLLEEGQEDV
-129 RARIDADFTASGT
+129 RTRIDTDFASSGV

-149 PYESPPTYNANRF
+149 PYENSPAYNANRF

-168 AKNQDYTS
+168 AKDQDYAS

-200 ESRTT
+200 EPRTT
-205 TVTETNT
+205 TVTDAVIDE
-212 DSKTGKV
+212 KTGQ
-219 TVTETEVTEIWK
+219 VTETEREVTEIWK

-245 KIFALSDEQKGLAE
+245 KIFALTDEQKVLAE

-282 AGLVSLGDI
+282 ADLVSLGDI
-291 RFSDGATQVVYY
+291 RFSDGVTQVVYY

-315 GTDNIGTYGCG
+315 GTDDIGTYGCG

-354 GYWGSRS
+354 GYWCSRS

-386 GQRIVDGTQYK
+386 GRRIVDALSQGKLVVAIMLKGHFTSSGH
-397 RFAQYFLDRGMIGFE
+397 FIVLRG
-412 FNGKVYSICIT
+412 V
-423 EAICFPQA
+423 
-431 LAATAPV
+431 
-438 FKRLQLGTVA
+438 
-448 KATVIDIGGFTA
+448 
-460 DYLSLRYGA
+460 
-469 ADWASCDSLENGVIT
+469 ENE
-484 LYNRLLSKIRADHD
+484 KI
-498 LLLEETDIDSI
+498 L
-509 LTGCSTEYGSEIQT
+509 
-523 LVERGAE
+523 
-530 SFVADLFRTLR
+530 VADPASYTRSQQTWDLSIILNEASGRA
-541 ERKIELRTGKVIFV
+541 GA
-555 GGGSLLLRKQ
+555 GGPFW
-565 IEKSGKVG
+565 I
-573 TAIFVEEIGANAAGY
+573 IG
-588 GLLYAATKTSR
+588 

>member
-1 MTQQERNGLNEAAEI
+1 MTQQERSGLNEAAEI
-16 SAHAAG
+16 SAHAGG

-99 ILNDNAAIVENI
+99 ILNDNAAVVENI

-129 RARIDADFTASGT
+129 RARIDADFTASGA

-149 PYESPPTYNANRF
+149 PYESSPAYNANRF

-168 AKNQDYTS
+168 AKNQDYAS
-176 ISLKDMEDVIRKAK
+176 ISLGDMENVIRKAK

-200 ESRTT
+200 EPRTT
-205 TVTETNT
+205 TVTDTT
-212 DSKTGKV
+212 VDQKTGKV

-282 AGLVSLGDI
+282 IGLVSLGDI

-345 EMARWAYEN
+345 EMAHWAYEN
-354 GYWGSRS
+354 GYWCSRS

-386 GQRIVDGTQYK
+386 GQRIVDALSQGKLVVAIMLKGHFTSSGH
-397 RFAQYFLDRGMIGFE
+397 FIVLRGVE
-412 FNGKVYSICIT
+412 NGK
-423 EAICFPQA
+423 
-431 LAATAPV
+431 
-438 FKRLQLGTVA
+438 
-448 KATVIDIGGFTA
+448 
-460 DYLSLRYGA
+460 
-469 ADWASCDSLENGVIT
+469 
-484 LYNRLLSKIRADHD
+484 
-498 LLLEETDIDSI
+498 I
-509 LTGCSTEYGSEIQT
+509 L
-523 LVERGAE
+523 
-530 SFVADLFRTLR
+530 VADPANYTRSQQAWDLAIILNEASGRA
-541 ERKIELRTGKVIFV
+541 GA
-555 GGGSLLLRKQ
+555 GGPFW
-565 IEKSGKVG
+565 I
-573 TAIFVEEIGANAAGY
+573 IG
-588 GLLYAATKTSR
+588 

>member
-1 MTQQERNGLNEAAEI
+1 MTQQERSGLNEAAEI

-29 TGKMVSGA
+29 TGKAVSGA
-37 AKGAAAAGPYGAAA
+37 AKGTAAAGPYGAAA

-99 ILNDNAAIVENI
+99 ILNDNVAIVENI

-129 RARIDADFTASGT
+129 RARIDTDFTASGA

-149 PYESPPTYNANRF
+149 SYESSPAYNANRF

-168 AKNQDYTS
+168 AKNQDYAS

-212 DSKTGKV
+212 DPKTGKV

-282 AGLVSLGDI
+282 TGLVSLGDI

-315 GTDNIGTYGCG
+315 GTDDIGTYGCG

-337 TNETVDPV
+337 TSETVDPV
-345 EMARWAYEN
+345 EMACWAYEN
-354 GYWGSRS
+354 GYWCSRS

-371 AKAWGLPVQGCGKTE
+371 AKEWGLPVQGCGKTE
-386 GQRIVDGTQYK
+386 GQRIVDALSQGKLVVAIMLKGHFTSSGH
-397 RFAQYFLDRGMIGFE
+397 FIVLRGVE
-412 FNGKVYSICIT
+412 NGK
-423 EAICFPQA
+423 
-431 LAATAPV
+431 
-438 FKRLQLGTVA
+438 
-448 KATVIDIGGFTA
+448 
-460 DYLSLRYGA
+460 
-469 ADWASCDSLENGVIT
+469 
-484 LYNRLLSKIRADHD
+484 
-498 LLLEETDIDSI
+498 I
-509 LTGCSTEYGSEIQT
+509 L
-523 LVERGAE
+523 
-530 SFVADLFRTLR
+530 VADPANYTRSQQAWDLSIILNEASGRA
-541 ERKIELRTGKVIFV
+541 GA
-555 GGGSLLLRKQ
+555 GGPFW
-565 IEKSGKVG
+565 I
-573 TAIFVEEIGANAAGY
+573 IG
-588 GLLYAATKTSR
+588 

>member
-29 TGKMVSGA
+29 TGKAVSGA
-37 AKGAAAAGPYGAAA
+37 AKGAAAAGLYGAAA
-51 AALWTHRKAVAAIIA
+51 AALWTHRKAAAAIIA
-66 GLLVLPVLFIMLLP
+66 GLLVLPILFIMLLP

-129 RARIDADFTASGT
+129 RARIDTDFTASGA

-149 PYESPPTYNANRF
+149 PYESSPTYNANRF

-212 DSKTGKV
+212 DPKTGKV

-259 NYAQNLSVFLGDGM
+259 NYTQNLSVFLGDGM

-282 AGLVSLGDI
+282 ADLVSLGDI

-315 GTDNIGTYGCG
+315 GTDDIGTYGCG

-337 TNETVDPV
+337 TSETVDPA

-354 GYWGSRS
+354 GYWCSRS

-386 GQRIVDGTQYK
+386 GQRIVDALSQGKLVVAIMLKGHFTSSGH
-397 RFAQYFLDRGMIGFE
+397 FIVLRGVE
-412 FNGKVYSICIT
+412 NGK
-423 EAICFPQA
+423 
-431 LAATAPV
+431 
-438 FKRLQLGTVA
+438 
-448 KATVIDIGGFTA
+448 
-460 DYLSLRYGA
+460 
-469 ADWASCDSLENGVIT
+469 
-484 LYNRLLSKIRADHD
+484 
-498 LLLEETDIDSI
+498 I
-509 LTGCSTEYGSEIQT
+509 L
-523 LVERGAE
+523 
-530 SFVADLFRTLR
+530 VADPANYTRSQQAWDLSIILNEASGRA
-541 ERKIELRTGKVIFV
+541 GA
-555 GGGSLLLRKQ
+555 GGPFW
-565 IEKSGKVG
+565 I
-573 TAIFVEEIGANAAGY
+573 IG
-588 GLLYAATKTSR
+588 

>member
-1 MTQQERNGLNEAAEI
+1 MTQQECSGLNEAAEI

-29 TGKMVSGA
+29 TGKAVSGA

-129 RARIDADFTASGT
+129 RARIDTDFTASGA

-149 PYESPPTYNANRF
+149 PYESSPTYNANRF

-212 DSKTGKV
+212 DPKTGKV

-273 MQGLLPAES
+273 MQSLLPTES

-315 GTDNIGTYGCG
+315 GADDIGTYGCG
-326 PTCMAMVVSSL
+326 PMVIMAPEMVRVISPDPSVCKTC
-337 TNETVDPV
+337 
-345 EMARWAYEN
+345 
-354 GYWGSRS
+354 
-361 GSYHSLIPGA
+361 
-371 AKAWGLPVQGCGKTE
+371 
-386 GQRIVDGTQYK
+386 
-397 RFAQYFLDRGMIGFE
+397 
-412 FNGKVYSICIT
+412 KVYLLTMQFTTSWDSGCIT
-423 EAICFPQA
+423 E
-431 LAATAPV
+431 LY
-438 FKRLQLGTVA
+438 
-448 KATVIDIGGFTA
+448 A
-460 DYLSLRYGA
+460 DYDMARFAMLKGIREEQAEGCIKDWADRDVLEEEYGIDRYEAWYRDEYFENHFVISLEKLSLMLPP
-469 ADWASCDSLENGVIT
+469 DFIENPKS
-484 LYNRLLSKIRADHD
+484 YN
-498 LLLEETDIDSI
+498 
-509 LTGCSTEYGSEIQT
+509 
-523 LVERGAE
+523 
-530 SFVADLFRTLR
+530 
-541 ERKIELRTGKVIFV
+541 
-555 GGGSLLLRKQ
+555 
-565 IEKSGKVG
+565 
-573 TAIFVEEIGANAAGY
+573 
-588 GLLYAATKTSR
+588 

>member
-1 MTQQERNGLNEAAEI
+1 MTQQERSGLNEAAEI
-16 SAHAAG
+16 SAHAGG

-66 GLLVLPVLFIMLLP
+66 GVLVLPILFIMLLP

-90 GVEGSPDTP
+90 GIEGSPDTP
-99 ILNDNAAIVENI
+99 ILNDNAAVVENI

-129 RARIDADFTASGT
+129 RARIDADFTASGA

-149 PYESPPTYNANRF
+149 PYESSPTYNANRF

-212 DSKTGKV
+212 DPKTGKV
-219 TVTETEVTEIWK
+219 TVTETEVTEIWR

-282 AGLVSLGDI
+282 ADLVSLGDI

-315 GTDNIGTYGCG
+315 GTDDIGTYGCG

-345 EMARWAYEN
+345 EMAHWAYEN
-354 GYWGSRS
+354 GYWCSKS

-371 AKAWGLPVQGCGKTE
+371 AKAWGLLVQGCGKTE
-386 GQRIVDGTQYK
+386 GQRIVDVLSQGKLVVAIMLKGHFTSSGH
-397 RFAQYFLDRGMIGFE
+397 FIVLRGVE
-412 FNGKVYSICIT
+412 NGK
-423 EAICFPQA
+423 
-431 LAATAPV
+431 
-438 FKRLQLGTVA
+438 
-448 KATVIDIGGFTA
+448 
-460 DYLSLRYGA
+460 
-469 ADWASCDSLENGVIT
+469 
-484 LYNRLLSKIRADHD
+484 
-498 LLLEETDIDSI
+498 I
-509 LTGCSTEYGSEIQT
+509 L
-523 LVERGAE
+523 
-530 SFVADLFRTLR
+530 VADPASYTRSQQTWDLSIILNEASGRA
-541 ERKIELRTGKVIFV
+541 GA
-555 GGGSLLLRKQ
+555 GGPFW
-565 IEKSGKVG
+565 I
-573 TAIFVEEIGANAAGY
+573 IG
-588 GLLYAATKTSR
+588 